1 MHTTA
6 LKATVS
12 GKMDKLRK
20 AFSGE
25 EDDEEQ
31 GIVTQVEYLSC
42 Y

>member
-6 LKATVS
+6 IKATV
-12 GKMDKLRK
+12 GNKMDKLRK

-31 GIVTQVEYLSC
+31 GIVTQVAFF
-42 Y
+42 